1 MIESEDHPS
10 THARHIA
17 VGTLE
22 EGSMRRSDLFA
33 AVLLFSIV
41 FAGPAP
47 AAESAASFPERPIRF
62 VLGSA
67 SGSGPDIIARVL
79 SERLYKSWNQR
90 IVVDARPGVAGAL
103 SAEIVARSAPD
114 GYTWLMMTSQL
125 FIATKVYKELK
136 FDLEKDFASI
146 ALVGT
151 VPYVLV
157 VNPQIPA
164 KSVAELIELA
174 KKTKLRHGSAGP
186 GGGEHLCMVYFLHEA
201 GAQMLHVPYKGIA
214 QALGDVAGREIHT
227 TFAVV
232 PAALPMVNGGRVRA
246 IGVSTMK
253 RAPLLPDV
261 PSISDTVPGFEN
273 FGWYSVIAPIATPT
287 AILERVSAEVVKA
300 VKEPEFGEQLK
311 LLGIDIVGGTRAELD
326 AFRRSE
332 DKRMG
337 DIVKQANLEVK

>member
-1 MIESEDHPS
+1 
-10 THARHIA
+10 
-17 VGTLE
+17 
-22 EGSMRRSDLFA
+22 MRRSNLFA
-33 AVLLFSIV
+33 AVLLSIV
-41 FAGPAP
+41 FAGPAQ
-47 AAESAASFPERPIRF
+47 AAQSADYPERPIRF

-79 SERLYKSWNQR
+79 SERLYKSWSQR

-103 SAEIVARSAPD
+103 SAEIVARSVPD

-125 FIATKVYKELK
+125 FIATKVYKDLK
-136 FDLEKDFASI
+136 FDLERDFASI
-146 ALVGT
+146 ALIGT

-164 KSVAELIELA
+164 KSVAELIQLA
-174 KKTKLRHGSAGP
+174 RKTQLRHGSAGP

-201 GAQMLHVPYKGIA
+201 GVQMLHVPYKGIA
-214 QALGDVAGREIHT
+214 QALGDVAGREIHA

-246 IGVSTMK
+246 LGVSTTK
-253 RAPLLPDV
+253 RAPLMPDV
-261 PSISDTVPGFEN
+261 PPISETVPGFDN
-273 FGWYSVIAPIATPT
+273 FGWYSVIAPIGTPT
-287 AILERVSAEVVKA
+287 AILEKVSAEVVKA
-300 VKEPEFGEQLK
+300 VKEPEFGDQLK

-326 AFRRSE
+326 AFRRAE

-337 DIVKQANLEVK
+337 DIVKTANLEVK